1 MSERKTTKGTAAA
14 AAPVIDVPRCLAVLA
29 GKGKEAG
36 LALTQE
42 QLDQFGIYYEKLIET
57 NARLNLTALT
67 SPEDVAVKHFIDSLL
82 AYDPQ
87 LMQPGTALIDV
98 GTGAG
103 FPGLPLKLYAP
114 GLKVTLL
121 DSLEKR
127 LRFLDD
133 VLAATHVKGIRLVHG
148 RAEDGGRDPEHRG
161 RYDIAVSR
169 AVAKL
174 SVLSEYCLPFVKRG
188 GYFVALKGSRYEE
201 EIAGAQHALA
211 VLGGK
216 LAAARPVHLPGLDD
230 GRAVVV
236 IRKVKDTPAAYPR
249 KAGLPSKK
257 PL

>member
-1 MSERKTTKGTAAA
+1 M
-14 AAPVIDVPRCLAVLA
+14 
-29 GKGKEAG
+29 
-36 LALTQE
+36 
-42 QLDQFGIYYEKLIET
+42 
-57 NARLNLTALT
+57 
-67 SPEDVAVKHFIDSLL
+67 
-82 AYDPQ
+82 
-87 LMQPGTALIDV
+87 
-98 GTGAG
+98 
-103 FPGLPLKLYAP
+103 
-114 GLKVTLL
+114 
-121 DSLEKR
+121 
-127 LRFLDD
+127 
-133 VLAATHVKGIRLVHG
+133 
-148 RAEDGGRDPEHRG
+148 
-161 RYDIAVSR
+161 
-169 AVAKL
+169 AKL

>member
-1 MSERKTTKGTAAA
+1 MSETKATKGTAE

-29 GKGKEAG
+29 GRGKEAG
-36 LALTQE
+36 LTLTQE

-57 NARLNLTALT
+57 NAHLNLTALT
-67 SPEDVAVKHFIDSLL
+67 SPDDVAVKHFIDSLL

-87 LMQPGTALIDV
+87 LMKPGATLIDV

-103 FPGLPLKLYAP
+103 FPGLPLKFYVP
-114 GLKVTLL
+114 ELKVTLL

-133 VLAATHVKGIRLVHG
+133 VLAATHVKGIRLVHA
-148 RAEDGGRDPEHRG
+148 RAEDGGRDPKHRG
-161 RYDIAVSR
+161 QYDVAVSR

-174 SVLSEYCLPFVKRG
+174 SVLAEYCLPFVKRG
-188 GYFVALKGSRYEE
+188 GYFVALKGSKYEA
-201 EIAGAQHALA
+201 EIAEAQHALA